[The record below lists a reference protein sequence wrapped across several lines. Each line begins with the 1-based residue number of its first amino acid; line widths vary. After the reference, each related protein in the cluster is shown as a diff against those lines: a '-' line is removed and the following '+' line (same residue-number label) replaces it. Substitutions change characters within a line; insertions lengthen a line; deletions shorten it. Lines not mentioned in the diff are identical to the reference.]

1 METQPGLL
9 PPSPDVEAT
18 ALSAWESLAH
28 RIAIAEQDS
37 ATKIFDYENPDEAK
51 LARSWIARLRS
62 IRGGIE
68 RARKDA
74 KAVHIE
80 RGRAVD
86 NTAKTLTITVDGL
99 IAPHQDA
106 LDAIKAREDARIA
119 AHRSVL
125 DFIAGITEGIQHS
138 SEIDQRLAELNAI
151 DPTGLEEFSTAATN
165 RQAEAIEKLETLRES
180 LQTQEAERAELEAL
194 RREKEEREQAERAE
208 QLRREG
214 EERERRRQEAL
225 RQQEPEVEPP
235 QNVATRFEPATQA
248 ECVSQAVSCSQLPA
262 PPTAH
267 HEDTSDL
274 FSSLVAALK
283 GKTARQVAQAIIDG
297 TFHPRVTLK

>member
-1 METQPGLL
+1 MESSQPGLL
-9 PPSPDVEAT
+9 APSPDAEVT
-18 ALSAWESLAH
+18 ALTAWESLAH

-51 LARSWIARLRS
+51 LARSWISRLRS

-125 DFIAGITEGIQHS
+125 DFIAGITLGIQHS
-138 SEIDQRLAELNAI
+138 SEIDRRLAELNAI
-151 DPTGLEEFSTAATN
+151 DPAGLEEFSTAAAN
-165 RQAEAIEKLETLRES
+165 RQAEAIEQLETLREM
-180 LQTQEAERAELEAL
+180 LQTREAERAELEAL

-208 QLRREG
+208 QLRQEG
-214 EERERRRQEAL
+214 EERERRRQEAA
-225 RQQEPEVEPP
+225 RSPVMAEPDPI
-235 QNVATRFEPATQA
+235 TQA
-248 ECVSQAVSCSQLPA
+248 ASPPVQAAPA
-262 PPTAH
+262 VRH
-267 HEDTSDL
+267 DNTSEL
-274 FSSLVAALK
+274 FNSLVAALK
-283 GKTARQVAQAIIDG
+283 GKTARQIAQAIIDG
-297 TFHPRVTLK
+297 TFHSRVILK